1 MAFQQTLQKPTDS
14 SKDVCAAASKGDFA
28 VALMVDRAHSPHLLQ
43 TASRTTESDSGC
55 GETNHQVI
63 LQSNAD
69 MAYC

>member
-43 TASRTTESDSGC
+43 TASRTTESDS
-55 GETNHQVI
+55 
-63 LQSNAD
+63 
-69 MAYC
+69 